1 MEVYCGYVTWLIF
14 IYLYASYISVAVC
27 CLRTLLLCFALFFQ
41 DVVSRCRCRDS
52 SLNTYWIRSKQL
64 SVVDQTTM
72 KRQLSSIHIQT
83 WLACVCHQP
92 NTQMTIIMATR
103 ILQMLCK
110 AQKFTLAILTTEFD
124 SKNMTHSSDALRR
137 FFFDN
142 AQILFEWHDFSFK
155 FLFHSQLT
163 QEQQNCSSTLWKMFY
178 NHWKSFESIPS
189 MAQCV
194 LEQ

>member
-1 MEVYCGYVTWLIF
+1 MIN
-14 IYLYASYISVAVC
+14 IYLFIRVVYFGCCC

-72 KRQLSSIHIQT
+72 ERQLSSIHIQT
-83 WLACVCHQP
+83 WLACVCHQH
-92 NTQMTIIMATR
+92 NTLMTIIMATR

-110 AQKFTLAILTTEFD
+110 AQKFTLAILTNDFD

-137 FFFDN
+137 TFFDN
-142 AQILFEWHDFSFK
+142 AKILFEWHETSHLNFYFTHNRHKSK
-155 FLFHSQLT
+155 TAPAHSGKCFT
-163 QEQQNCSSTLWKMFY
+163 IIESHSRAFRAWRSVCSNNRAELDNKIM
-178 NHWKSFESIPS
+178 
-189 MAQCV
+189 
-194 LEQ
+194 